1 MELPG
6 PGGLLSTATMAV
18 LVRALAGEMTGHL
31 GYANHGTA
39 GRGSGDGRNGTTPKT
54 ILAGAGAVGLA
65 VPRGRNGTFWPR
77 IVRKDPTALK
87 GFTERIFALWAR
99 GMTTCDIR
107 ARLWEAEAPRCRRA

>member
-39 GRGSGDGRNGTTPKT
+39 GRGSGDGRNGTFGP
-54 ILAGAGAVGLA
+54 
-65 VPRGRNGTFWPR
+65 P